1 MNYASYDDLPV
12 VLSVVQLS
20 KVLGIGRNTAYDL
33 IRCGR
38 IKSVRVGRQIRISR
52 SSLLEFLDGN

>member
-33 IRCGR
+33 VRCGR

>member
-1 MNYASYDDLPV
+1 MNYASYDDLPA

>member
-1 MNYASYDDLPV
+1 MNYTNYDDLPV

-33 IRCGR
+33 VRCGR

>member
-1 MNYASYDDLPV
+1 MNYASYGDLPV

-33 IRCGR
+33 VRCGR